1 MELKYIMEIL
11 PVLVSFC
18 LVSAIITY
26 GLGVFVYAK
35 NPQSRVNRLF
45 LATMFMTT
53 YWAAGEYL
61 IWTAQDYNGVVFWLK
76 ASSFWPFAVA
86 FILHFILALTDHPYA
101 KRENLKYIGVFLY
114 LPALAISG
122 VLLATDAIMTVIY
135 ERGLGFVYTPV
146 RESLAYQAESILIVM
161 AMAFALY
168 VGFSSWYRQEPG
180 AVRQQKFLI
189 SMGIVV
195 VVLFGSLSGVFLPAL
210 GIYLPNLVFIGIVGF
225 SIFVTYTILRHGLF
239 TLTPESAAMNIIRTM
254 PDGLILTG
262 LDGRILT
269 NNTAAAGIL
278 GVEEPDIHGR
288 HIRDFIHLPAG
299 LDIRTTIREQGMVSD
314 LEATLGSGT
323 PKVISIAGSLVKDP
337 EGEPAGFILILRD
350 ITSRKAS
357 EQALRLANEKI
368 SLLSQLTRHDISNL
382 TMALHGYLTILEEE
396 EKDPACLPHIA
407 SSLEIVE
414 KIASHLQFSSQYE
427 DIGIHEPSW
436 QSLGPM
442 INQAIGNLS
451 HEGVKIAPLAGSIDI
466 YADPLTEKAIY
477 NLLENALRHGG
488 KLTQIRIYSQE
499 RPDGELAVIFEDDGI
514 GITSGEK
521 ELIFKH
527 GYGKNTGL
535 GLTLCREILAVTGIR
550 IIETG
555 EPGRGARFELLIP
568 SHAWREH

>member
-1 MELKYIMEIL
+1 MEIL

-35 NPQSRVNRLF
+35 NPRSRVNCLF
-45 LATMFMTT
+45 LATMVMTT
-53 YWAAGEYL
+53 CWAAGEYL
-61 IWTAQDYNGVVFWLK
+61 IWTAQDYNAVVFWLK

-101 KRENLKYIGVFLY
+101 KKEKLPYLGIFLY
-114 LPALAISG
+114 LPALAITG
-122 VLLATDAIMTVIY
+122 VLLATDAIMTVVY
-135 ERGLGFVYTPV
+135 EPGLGFVYTPI
-146 RESLAYQAESILIVM
+146 RDSLAYQAEATLIVM

-180 AVRQQKFLI
+180 TVRQQNFLI

-195 VVLFGSLSGVFLPAL
+195 VVIFGSLSGVFLPAF

-225 SIFVTYTILRHGLF
+225 SIIVTYTILRHGLF

-262 LDGRILT
+262 IDGHILT
-269 NNTAAAGIL
+269 HNAAAAGIF
-278 GVEEPDIHGR
+278 GTGEQDIHGR
-288 HIRDFIHLPAG
+288 HIKDFIPLPAG

-350 ITSRKAS
+350 ITGRKAS

-382 TMALHGYLTILEEE
+382 TMALNGYLTLLEDE
-396 EKDPACLPHIA
+396 EKDPAYRPHITA
-407 SSLEIVE
+407 SLEIVE
-414 KIASHLQFSSQYE
+414 KIASHLRFSSQYE
-427 DIGIHEPSW
+427 DIGIHKPAW
-436 QSLGPM
+436 QALGPM
-442 INQAIGNLS
+442 TNQAIGNLS
-451 HEGVKIAPLAGSIDI
+451 HEGVKITPLAESIDI
-466 YADPLTEKAIY
+466 YADPLTEKVIY

-488 KLTQIRIYSQE
+488 KLTQIKIYSQE
-499 RPDGELAVIFEDDGI
+499 RPDGELAVIFEDNGVGI
-514 GITSGEK
+514 ASEEK

-568 SHAWREH
+568 SHAWRDH